1 MPIKESVMSD
11 GVEMETMGFGMP
23 WEADFYYSQAVKVND
38 TIYLSGQIN
47 HDADGN
53 LVGIGDLE
61 TQIRQAYANVATV
74 LAAYDATL
82 ANVVED
88 VLFVTDIDAAMA
100 AVPGVRREVFAGM
113 TPCALTMVQVSKLS
127 FPETLI
133 EIKCTARV

>member
-1 MPIKESVMSD
+1 MSD

-23 WEADFYYSQAVKVND
+23 WEADFYYSQAVKVGD

-61 TQIRQAYANVATV
+61 TQIKQAYANVATV
-74 LAAYDATL
+74 LGAYGATL

-88 VLFVTDIDAAMA
+88 VLFVIDIDDAMGV
-100 AVPGVRREVFAGM
+100 VPGVRREVFEGM

>member
-1 MPIKESVMSD
+1 MSNEL
-11 GVEMETMGFGMP
+11 EMETTAYGLP
-23 WEADFYYSQAVKVND
+23 WETDFHYSQAVKVGD

-74 LAAYDATL
+74 LSAFDATL

-88 VLFVTDIDAAMA
+88 VVFVTDIDVAMTV
-100 AVPGVRREVFAGM
+100 VPVVRRELFGEM
-113 TPCALTMVQVSKLS
+113 TPCTLTMVQVSKLS
-127 FPETLI
+127 FAETLV
-133 EIKCTARV
+133 EVKCTARV